1 MRAQTSR
8 DSADPGG
15 GQTSLDCRLSQSARA
30 LRGADVGPGRR
41 SRDSGAAQ
49 AHKAPGPSA
58 GAVRSTPRICRS
70 AGAEVSTTMCRSEGA
85 GGEGGGEGGGGG
97 VPCRGSGREASCRSL
112 RRPHPAPG
120 SHGEW
125 QSRRWQSRRRQSRR
139 WQDPS
144 AAPASRAGQSRWAT
158 PGLAGRGMQDEFGL
172 WITDMDT

>member
-1 MRAQTSR
+1 MVVMRCTAIRISAAGGLAAVRGPPAWRRAAGVRWGVTLPALVQLVGSVFNSCAAEVVRGVRAQTSR

-15 GQTSLDCRLSQSARA
+15 GLDCRLSQSARA

-97 VPCRGSGREASCRSL
+97 GAL
-112 RRPHPAPG
+112 
-120 SHGEW
+120 
-125 QSRRWQSRRRQSRR
+125 
-139 WQDPS
+139 
-144 AAPASRAGQSRWAT
+144 
-158 PGLAGRGMQDEFGL
+158 
-172 WITDMDT
+172 